1 MMYLNLTEAMLDIV
15 KDVECLNDHRC
26 KQLRA
31 LFTSWLIIYGYEADT
46 HKADLMLGHLKSKL
60 AFEVDDD
67 DWENYMYELVV

>member
-15 KDVECLNDHRC
+15 KNVECLDDHEC

-31 LFTSWLIIYGYEADT
+31 LYTAWLIVYDYEADT
-46 HKADLMLGHLKSKL
+46 HKADLVLNHLKSKL
-60 AFEVDDD
+60 TFKVDDN